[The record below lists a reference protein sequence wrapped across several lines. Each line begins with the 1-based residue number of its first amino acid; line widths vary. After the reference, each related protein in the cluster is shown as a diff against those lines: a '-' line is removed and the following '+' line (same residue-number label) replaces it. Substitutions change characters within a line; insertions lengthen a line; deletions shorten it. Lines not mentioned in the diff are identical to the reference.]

1 MSIDRV
7 SDDYAMVGVRA
18 ILEYLGEDIHRDG
31 LRDTPRRVV
40 RALDEILAGYRQDPD
55 EVLSTVFENGDDDA
69 PDAVKY
75 NGMVLLKDIDF
86 YSMCEH
92 HMLPFFGKAHIA
104 YIPNEKT
111 GKIVGISK
119 LARLLDVFAKRL
131 QVQERMTAQIADA
144 LERVLDPAGVLVV
157 VEAQH
162 LCMLMRGVKK
172 ANATM
177 TTSEV
182 RGFFLERPKAKQEA
196 MALLGLGG

>member
-1 MSIDRV
+1 MSSREK
-7 SDDYAMVGVRA
+7 AETGVR
-18 ILEYLGEDIHRDG
+18 LLLDYLGEDTERDG
-31 LRDTPRRVV
+31 LRDTPGRVV
-40 RALDEILAGYRQDPD
+40 RALDEILGGYGMDPQ
-55 EVLSTVFENGDDDA
+55 EVLSTVFDNGDDDA
-69 PDAVKY
+69 PNAVRY
-75 NGMVLLKDIDF
+75 NGMVMLKDIDF

-131 QVQERMTAQIADA
+131 QVQERLTAQIADA
-144 LERVLDPAGVLVV
+144 LEEVLAPAGVIVV
-157 VEAQH
+157 IEAQH

-177 TTSEV
+177 ITSEV
-182 RGFFLERPKAKQEA
+182 RGFFLDRPKAKQEA
-196 MALLGLGG
+196 MAFLGLGG

>member
-1 MSIDRV
+1 MSIDKTSRE
-7 SDDYAMVGVRA
+7 SAEAGVRL
-18 ILEYLGEDIHRDG
+18 ILEYLGEDPERDG
-31 LRDTPRRVV
+31 LQDTPRRVV
-40 RALDEILAGYRQDPD
+40 KAFDEILAGYKQDPQ
-55 EVLSTVFENGDDDA
+55 EVLKRVFENGDDDA
-69 PDAVKY
+69 PDAVRY
-75 NGMVLLKDIDF
+75 NGMVVLREINF

-92 HMLPFFGKAHIA
+92 HMLPFFGRAHIA

-119 LARLLDVFAKRL
+119 LARLVDVFAKRL

-144 LERVLDPAGVLVV
+144 IEAYLDAAGVMVV
-157 VEAQH
+157 IEAQH

-177 TTSEV
+177 VTSEV

-196 MALLGLGG
+196 TALLLGR